1 MATPV
6 TLLPSSTPPKHRP
19 LSGVPFPGT
28 TNRRRFS
35 TLIALSSS
43 SKDIP
48 EDPLTAA
55 GRLLWGRGLPPQT
68 LVSAVRAGWSA
79 AWHLMMR
86 QLAPSSSS
94 SASAPGSYD
103 RPASSFPSVPHHYQK
118 NPRHLHLYVA
128 LPCPWAHRVLV
139 VRALKGLT
147 SSLPVSVVAPGLDGS
162 WRFPV
167 IEKSISGDEL
177 NPSPDRAN
185 GCSTLREVYNL
196 RRGGYDG
203 RSTVPMLWD
212 SEKKEVVCNE
222 SYSIIEFLNSVVI
235 GGNIDRSSQLDLCP
249 QELKKQIDEW
259 NRIIYPNINNG
270 VYKCGFAQ
278 SQEAYDNAV
287 NDLFN
292 TLDKIE
298 SHLSTSR
305 FLCGDVLTLADVC
318 LFTTLIRF
326 DLAYN
331 VLFKCTKK
339 KLVEYPNLYG
349 YTCDIYQIPEVART
363 CNFEAIMDGYFC
375 TLFPLN
381 PGGIRPV
388 MPSACSHDFLAKPHD
403 RQVLSSRIKQ
413 SIPISES

>member
-1 MATPV
+1 MPSAAALNLSIDMVHIMSTPV
-6 TLLPSSTPPKHRP
+6 TLLPSSTPPQHRF
-19 LSGVPFPGT
+19 LSGVPGRGT
-28 TNRRRFS
+28 TNRCRFS

-43 SKDIP
+43 SRDIP

-68 LVSAVRAGWSA
+68 LVSAVRAGWST

-86 QLAPSSSS
+86 QLAPSSSSS

-103 RPASSFPSVPHHYQK
+103 RPASAFPSVPHHYQR

-147 SSLPVSVVAPGLDGS
+147 SALPVSVVAPGLDGS
-162 WRFPV
+162 WQFPIV
-167 IEKSISGDEL
+167 EKSISGDEL

-222 SYSIIEFLNSVVI
+222 SYSIIEFLNSVDI

-249 QELKKQIDEW
+249 QEIKKQIDEW
-259 NRIIYPNINNG
+259 NRVVYPNINNG
-270 VYKCGFAQ
+270 VYKYF
-278 SQEAYDNAV
+278 
-287 NDLFN
+287 
-292 TLDKIE
+292 
-298 SHLSTSR
+298 
-305 FLCGDVLTLADVC
+305 LTLLLC
-318 LFTTLIRF
+318 YF
-326 DLAYN
+326 N
-331 VLFKCTKK
+331 S
-339 KLVEYPNLYG
+339 LV
-349 YTCDIYQIPEVART
+349 IY
-363 CNFEAIMDGYFC
+363 C
-375 TLFPLN
+375 
-381 PGGIRPV
+381 
-388 MPSACSHDFLAKPHD
+388 K
-403 RQVLSSRIKQ
+403 
-413 SIPISES
+413 